1 MMKPPDEPA
10 VSIERVLPYI
20 EAGGVGGGIE

>member
-20 EAGGVGGGIE
+20 EAGGADGGIE